1 LARKTAQGLQTRQ
14 GILSVATRIASVEG
28 LEGLTLGRLAGELEM
43 SKSGLF
49 AHFGSKEELQ
59 LATIEHARTIYVDQ
73 VIVPGLAHPRGMAS
87 LYGLCNEYLA
97 LMERAV
103 FPGGC
108 FFAAAM
114 AEFDARP
121 GLVRDR
127 VAEIQRQWLD
137 ALEKTARDAIV
148 KSELQSTTDA
158 AQLAFELE
166 SAMLS
171 SNWYFHLYNER
182 DFFRRARLAV
192 QSSLESKATASGNRA
207 LHAAIAAAK
216 S

>member
-1 LARKTAQGLQTRQ
+1 
-14 GILSVATRIASVEG
+14 
-28 LEGLTLGRLAGELEM
+28 M

-59 LATIEHARTIYVDQ
+59 LATIEHARNVYLEQ
-73 VIVPGLAHPRGMAS
+73 VIAPGLNHRRGLPR
-87 LYGLCNEYLA
+87 LYGLCDEYVA

-121 GLVRDR
+121 GPVRDL
-127 VAEIQRQWLD
+127 VAEAQRQWLD
-137 ALEKTARDAIV
+137 VLEHTAGEAIERG
-148 KSELQSTTDA
+148 ELNAGIDP
-158 AQLAFELE
+158 AQLGYELE

-171 SNWYFHLYNER
+171 ANWYYHLYSDPE
-182 DFFRRARLAV
+182 FFQRARRAV
-192 QSSLESKATASGNRA
+192 QTSLEAAVTSKGCPILQRLFGAEKRPSNPALASRR
-207 LHAAIAAAK
+207 
-216 S
+216 